1 MIAIVERFA
10 LSIEFH
16 IKWKLRTTLYFMVVG
31 TNVTLI
37 SSDNDYTI
45 VLNCAILVQFEVGCF
60 HFIIVFEIVVRLILA
75 PPLRVRPSCTRMN
88 SCTSVMMTV
97 LLSMREVSMPQLLIS
112 RIAACLGVNTDFIVR
127 LGLGF
132 V

>member
-1 MIAIVERFA
+1 MGDCYVSSVFVVNVRGADEVYQLSVTSNLHLSIKLDNMIAIVERFA

-45 VLNCAILVQFEVGCF
+45 VLNCAILVQFEVGC
-60 HFIIVFEIVVRLILA
+60 LK
-75 PPLRVRPSCTRMN
+75 
-88 SCTSVMMTV
+88 V
-97 LLSMREVSMPQLLIS
+97 L
-112 RIAACLGVNTDFIVR
+112 
-127 LGLGF
+127 
-132 V
+132 